1 MTDVGEVED
10 VKSPESMMAIM
21 SSSPR
26 DASSIHSAAPPLQ
39 AHSGELDSWI
49 EILSKCRQLPE
60 DDVKR
65 LCEKVIFLFSA
76 HGCALISLSRRE
88 KYYRKNPMFNPYGV
102 RSLCVA
108 IFTANSTTYK
118 NFSA

>member
-10 VKSPESMMAIM
+10 VKSPESMMAVM

-26 DASSIHSAAPPLQ
+26 EQSTYSTARPLQ
-39 AHSGELDSWI
+39 SQSGELDGWI

-65 LCEKVIFLFSA
+65 LCDKVFLS
-76 HGCALISLSRRE
+76 SLSSS
-88 KYYRKNPMFNPYGV
+88 NLF
-102 RSLCVA
+102 
-108 IFTANSTTYK
+108 
-118 NFSA
+118 

>member
-10 VKSPESMMAIM
+10 VKSPESMMAVM

-26 DASSIHSAAPPLQ
+26 EQSSIHSAQPLQ
-39 AHSGELDSWI
+39 SQSGELDGWI

-65 LCEKVIFLFSA
+65 LCDKVWIPPLKVY
-76 HGCALISLSRRE
+76 LEVL
-88 KYYRKNPMFNPYGV
+88 Y
-102 RSLCVA
+102 
-108 IFTANSTTYK
+108 
-118 NFSA
+118 

>member
-10 VKSPESMMAIM
+10 VKSPESMMAVM

-26 DASSIHSAAPPLQ
+26 ELSSIHSAQQPLQ
-39 AHSGELDSWI
+39 TQSGELDSWI

-65 LCEKVIFLFSA
+65 LCDKVIDP
-76 HGCALISLSRRE
+76 LSRVI
-88 KYYRKNPMFNPYGV
+88 G
-102 RSLCVA
+102 
-108 IFTANSTTYK
+108 
-118 NFSA
+118 